1 MQVCTLL
8 QTTTPAP
15 HYSVFLQAGCPSC
28 RPTNSVKALEARMQ
42 KMICGV
48 LAINIY
54 VYDHLLAFYYKAFK
68 IPIMDI
74 KTYNTSD

>member
-1 MQVCTLL
+1 
-8 QTTTPAP
+8 
-15 HYSVFLQAGCPSC
+15 
-28 RPTNSVKALEARMQ
+28 MQ